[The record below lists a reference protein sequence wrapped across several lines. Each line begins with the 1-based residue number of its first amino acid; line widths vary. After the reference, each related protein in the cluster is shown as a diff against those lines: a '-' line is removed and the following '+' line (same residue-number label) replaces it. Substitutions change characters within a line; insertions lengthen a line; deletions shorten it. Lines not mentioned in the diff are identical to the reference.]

1 MIMHQWFRSIFME
14 TWVGFL
20 DSPKGQRILNGT
32 GATRANMVEQE
43 YYLSNTSAFFNPVVS
58 GKSRVSFIYC
68 VTKPY
73 GDSLFLAHPAGR

>member
-1 MIMHQWFRSIFME
+1 MIMHQWFRSTFME

-43 YYLSNTSAFFNPVVS
+43 YYLSNTSAFLILSLVVNLESFLYIVLLNPMVT
-58 GKSRVSFIYC
+58 VSF
-68 VTKPY
+68 
-73 GDSLFLAHPAGR
+73 

>member
-1 MIMHQWFRSIFME
+1 ME

-43 YYLSNTSAFFNPVVS
+43 YYLSNTSAFLILSLVVNLESFLYIVLLNPMVT
-58 GKSRVSFIYC
+58 VSF
-68 VTKPY
+68 
-73 GDSLFLAHPAGR
+73 